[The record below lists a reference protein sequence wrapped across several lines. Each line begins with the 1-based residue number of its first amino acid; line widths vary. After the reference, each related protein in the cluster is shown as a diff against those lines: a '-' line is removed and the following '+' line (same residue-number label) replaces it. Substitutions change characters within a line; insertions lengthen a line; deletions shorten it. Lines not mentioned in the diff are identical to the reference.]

1 MRLGGTFDYTEK
13 SERLVEVKR
22 ELESSEVWSEP
33 ERAQALGKERALL
46 EKIVE
51 GLDRLTNGADDCYEL
66 LQMAEEESSDGE
78 IDEET
83 VAEVVTDLEA
93 LTAEVTELEFQ
104 RMFSGKQDASDAF
117 IDIQSGSGG
126 TEAQDWAEM
135 LLRMYLRLGR
145 SSRLWGGVNRGL
157 CWRGSWH

>member
-83 VAEVVTDLEA
+83 VQRWL
-93 LTAEVTELEFQ
+93 LTWK
-104 RMFSGKQDASDAF
+104 R
-117 IDIQSGSGG
+117 
-126 TEAQDWAEM
+126 
-135 LLRMYLRLGR
+135 LLLK
-145 SSRLWGGVNRGL
+145 
-157 CWRGSWH
+157 